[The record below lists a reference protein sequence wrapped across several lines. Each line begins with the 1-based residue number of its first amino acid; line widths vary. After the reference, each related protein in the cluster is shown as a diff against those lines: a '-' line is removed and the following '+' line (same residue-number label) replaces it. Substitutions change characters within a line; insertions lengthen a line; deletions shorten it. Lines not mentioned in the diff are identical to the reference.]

1 VKAHLALLGKQTLIY
16 GLSAAALQ
24 AVGLVTLPVYART
37 FSPAE
42 YGVLEIATVGMS
54 ALLVL
59 ADLGMASAS
68 QRSYYDYAED
78 HVTERRAVLA
88 TALLVA
94 LTAATLLGALLI
106 AFRVQ
111 VSEWLFDGQRYTTL
125 LVLVAVTLPTAI
137 VGTFFREVMR
147 LRLRPWQFT
156 ISATLAALVTAV
168 VGVVLVVWA
177 DSGIDGVM
185 IGVLTGHAVAVVFG
199 LVVTARHIGVRLSR
213 AELHVM
219 LRFGLPIIPAAAAL
233 WGLSFLDRLMLG
245 RLADLND
252 VGQYAVGGRYAFV
265 VMFVVTAFGLAY
277 SPFILSLYSEDRDT
291 ERHVRAR
298 TLTYL
303 AIALTSLSV
312 LLALFAREI
321 TTVIAPGYDEA
332 YQVAGVLC
340 IGVTVFGLSSITMT
354 GISFARRSGYFAI
367 YSAIAL
373 VANVV
378 LNFALIPP
386 LGGIGAG
393 LATAC
398 AYVVLTA
405 LYYWKAQQ
413 LYPTPYEPRKAVV
426 VLALGM
432 AVVPLG
438 WLPLGWGFVAVKLAA
453 LALFAGALF
462 AARVVDEVEIVE
474 IRSLARRLTGRP
486 QAA

>member
-1 VKAHLALLGKQTLIY
+1 MKAHLALLGKQTLIY
-16 GLSAAALQ
+16 GLSAATLQ

-37 FSPAE
+37 FTPSE
-42 YGVLEIATVGMS
+42 FGVLEIATVGMS

-68 QRSYYDYAED
+68 QRSYYDYGEGHFA
-78 HVTERRAVLA
+78 ERRAVLA
-88 TALLVA
+88 TALAVA

-106 AFRVQ
+106 AFRVP

-125 LVLVAVTLPTAI
+125 LVLVAVSLPTAI

-156 ISATLAALVTAV
+156 ISAVLAALVTAA
-168 VGVVLVVWA
+168 VGVSLVLWA

-185 IGVLTGHAVAVVFG
+185 VGVLCGHGVAVVFG
-199 LVVTARHIGVRLSR
+199 LVVTARHIGVRVSR
-213 AELHVM
+213 TELAVM
-219 LRFGLPIIPAAAAL
+219 LRFGLPLVPAVAAL
-233 WGLSFLDRLMLG
+233 WGLSFLDRLMLS
-245 RLADLND
+245 RLADLDD
-252 VGQYAVGGRYAFV
+252 VGQYAVGSRFAFV

-277 SPFILSLYSEDRDT
+277 SPFILSLYSEDRET

-303 AIALTSLSV
+303 AIALTALSV
-312 LLALFAREI
+312 VLALFAREI

-332 YQVAGVLC
+332 YRVVGVLC
-340 IGVTVFGLSSITMT
+340 LGVTVFGLSSITMT
-354 GISFARRSGYFAI
+354 GISFARRSGYFAVF
-367 YSAIAL
+367 SGMAL
-373 VANVV
+373 AVNVA
-378 LNFALIPP
+378 LNFVLIPP
-386 LGGIGAG
+386 LGGVGAG

-398 AYVVLTA
+398 AYVALTS

-413 LYPTPYEPRKAVV
+413 LYPTPYEPRKSIV
-426 VLALGM
+426 VLALGI

-438 WLPLGWGFVAVKLAA
+438 WLPLGWGFVAIKLVAV
-453 LALFAGALF
+453 ALFAGAVY
-462 AARVVDEVEIVE
+462 AARVVDDVEIVE
-474 IRSLARRLTGRP
+474 LRSLARRLTGRP